1 MISEILLI
9 AFIENG
15 GHKIYSNIISINF
28 EEGIFN
34 FLLIS
39 HICIIRMI
47 NPVYKSITDIM
58 INPVCKY
65 NKLKGNKSNVTTHS
79 KDVTGMNFFNNAIN
93 NLLSL
98 ATCLLVFLF
107 LLFVSNPNKG

>member
-39 HICIIRMI
+39 HICIIR
-47 NPVYKSITDIM
+47 M